1 MSLHAS
7 MEAEFVRMNKLEK
20 DDMRSDM
27 KKVVV
32 ERPRRGSRQRN
43 NKFGAR
49 LRYIPDHD
57 YEDEPK
63 KPRGFESYR
72 AGSKKWF
79 TDVLGPL
86 WGFLGKNVGRPWD
99 KVYSELCANLDKR
112 KVTGKHIFDHVDDMV
127 QTNCFIGEDGR
138 VWANSWGSEQPVNGM
153 YVHPRTGLLCETPN
167 VSKRQR
173 QRKREKG
180 ETSFLYLTDTFGYRK
195 FEGIWYRVK
204 LQRMSINWEN
214 YHRTPTI
221 WDIFRKRWIKPG
233 IGEHWIPLE
242 KFQCGRAELAE
253 IQRLLE
259 ERARKLKK

>member
-1 MSLHAS
+1 
-7 MEAEFVRMNKLEK
+7 
-20 DDMRSDM
+20 MRSDM

-32 ERPRRGSRQRN
+32 ERPRWASRQRN
-43 NKFGAR
+43 QKFGAR

-57 YEDEPK
+57 YEDQPK
-63 KPRGFESYR
+63 KARGFESYAHGYQKR
-72 AGSKKWF
+72 F

-112 KVTGKHIFDHVDDMV
+112 KVTGKHIFDHVEDMV
-127 QTNCFIGEDGR
+127 QTKCFIGDDGR
-138 VWANSWGSEQPVNGM
+138 VWANRWGSEQRVSGM
-153 YVHPRTGLLCETPN
+153 YVHPRTGLLCDTPTK
-167 VSKRQR
+167 SKRER
-173 QRKREKG
+173 RRKRENG
-180 ETSFLYLTDTFGYRK
+180 ETSFLYLTDTFGYRR

-214 YHRTPTI
+214 YQRTPTI

-233 IGEHWIPLE
+233 IGEHWIALE
-242 KFQCGRAELAE
+242 KWQCGRADLAE

-259 ERARKLKK
+259 ERARNVKK